1 MVAKKSDFPESQ
13 LQGNQHYF
21 LVTKRFTNPQHHITL
36 EQDLRMPVLIENITI
51 IHILEHM
58 WIETAGY
65 RTERTTI
72 STTQRNNILENKV
85 LQT

>member
-1 MVAKKSDFPESQ
+1 MVAKRSDFPEAQ

-21 LVTKRFTNPQHHITL
+21 LVTKRFTNPQHHITS
-36 EQDLRMPVLIENITI
+36 EQDLRMPVIENITI

-72 STTQRNNILENKV
+72 STNSTK
-85 LQT
+85 

>member
-1 MVAKKSDFPESQ
+1 MVAKRSDFPEAQ

-21 LVTKRFTNPQHHITL
+21 LVTKRITNPQHHITL
-36 EQDLRMPVLIENITI
+36 EQDLRMPVIENITI

-58 WIETAGY
+58 WIELVI
-65 RTERTTI
+65 EQKEQLFLP
-72 STTQRNNILENKV
+72 TQRHNILENKV

>member
-1 MVAKKSDFPESQ
+1 MVAKKSDFPQ

-36 EQDLRMPVLIENITI
+36 EQDLRMPVIENITI

-58 WIETAGY
+58 WIELVI
-65 RTERTTI
+65 EQKEQLFLP
-72 STTQRNNILENKV
+72 TQRNNILENKV

>member
-1 MVAKKSDFPESQ
+1 MVAKKSDFPQ

-21 LVTKRFTNPQHHITL
+21 LVTKRFTNPQHHITS
-36 EQDLRMPVLIENITI
+36 EQDLRMPVIENITI

-58 WIETAGY
+58 WIELVI
-65 RTERTTI
+65 EQKEQLFLP
-72 STTQRNNILENKV
+72 TQRNNILENKV